1 LSRRNK
7 RRTSPPSTPG
17 AGSPDQPDADVLNMI
32 ARILAGELDG
42 PDLVV
47 LHAATRRR
55 IEDLLAARPP
65 HSDSQLPRI

>member
-7 RRTSPPSTPG
+7 RRTPQPSTPG
-17 AGSPDQPDADVLNMI
+17 ARSPDQPDADVLTMI

-55 IEDLLAARPP
+55 IEDLLTAHTPQP
-65 HSDSQLPRI
+65 DSQVPQT

>member
-1 LSRRNK
+1 
-7 RRTSPPSTPG
+7 
-17 AGSPDQPDADVLNMI
+17 MI

-55 IEDLLAARPP
+55 IEDLLTAHTPQP
-65 HSDSQLPRI
+65 DSQVPQT